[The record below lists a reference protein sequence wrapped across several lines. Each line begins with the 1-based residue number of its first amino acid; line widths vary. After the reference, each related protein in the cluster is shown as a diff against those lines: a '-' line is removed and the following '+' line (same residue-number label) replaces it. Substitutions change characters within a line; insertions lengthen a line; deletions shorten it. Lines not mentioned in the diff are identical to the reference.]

1 MATKKKKKTAARRPN
16 PRVEVAQARRVV
28 ARAQVALEK
37 AAKRRMTQLEKTGV
51 PREQAWIQAS
61 EEAGI

>member
-1 MATKKKKKTAARRPN
+1 MATKKKAAKKKATN

-28 ARAQVALEK
+28 GRAQVALER
-37 AAKRRMTQLEKTGV
+37 AAKRRMVQLEKSGV